1 MSIKDQVRIIQRV
14 EKNVTELQHRYA
26 SNHLATLE
34 LHKLDTS
41 LQKLT
46 TYLND
51 LDQLKPNYSTNEIDT
66 HIDAINLHLD
76 ILKVELEKK
85 DYTRLDHGIKIIRT
99 VLKFHPIKY
108 SYFTFLAAWL
118 YEMLYFI

>member
-85 DYTRLDHGIKIIRT
+85 DYQKLNNGIKVLRT
-99 VLKFHPIKY
+99 VLRFHPVKY
-108 SYFTFLAAWL
+108 SFFTYMINWL
-118 YEMLYFI
+118 FELLYFV